1 MEEETITTYK
11 GFVERFREVYFEEI
25 KPLIEEGA
33 YQTAACSLNNIVLS
47 MRTFKDIFNIRQVP
61 TVHFGLTL
69 LTSIDI
75 MHQLLREGKFDPT
88 RDFKTLEAGL
98 TQTKLPTRAQL
109 DSTK

>member
-33 YQTAACSLNNIVLS
+33 YQTAACSLNNMILS
-47 MRTFKDIFNIRQVP
+47 MKTLPEIFNIRQVP
-61 TVHFGLTL
+61 QVHFGLTL
-69 LTSIDI
+69 LTSIGV
-75 MHQLLREGKFDPT
+75 MHQLLKEGKFDPT
-88 RDFKTLEAGL
+88 RDFKTLEACL

-109 DSTK
+109 NDAK